1 MKKWIILFLIVCSFT
16 PLVHAMD
23 GCSQHLSQDEFRA
36 KQKAFIIDRAELT
49 KEEAAKFFPVYFELQ
64 DKKKELNDKA
74 WNLLRKGKNDD
85 VNEAQYNEILEGVY
99 ESRIAS
105 DKLEKA
111 YYERF
116 KKMLSCKK
124 IFMIQKA
131 EMRFHREL
139 LKGVNRKDSEGHRSK
154 K

>member
-1 MKKWIILFLIVCSFT
+1 MKKCIILLLIVCSFT
-16 PLVHAMD
+16 PLVYAMD
-23 GCSQHLSQDEFRA
+23 GCNQHLTKDEFRN
-36 KQKAFIIDRAELT
+36 KQKAFITDQADLT

-64 DKKKELNDKA
+64 DKKKQLSDKA
-74 WNLLRKGKNDD
+74 WDLLRKGKDD
-85 VNEAQYNEILEGVY
+85 NTTESQYNDILKGVY
-99 ESRIAS
+99 DSRIAS

-116 KKMLSCKK
+116 KNILSSKK
-124 IFMIQKA
+124 LYLIQKA

-139 LKGVNRKDSEGHRSK
+139 LKGMNRRSGQGQRDK